1 MNQPPAS
8 DPLRSLATALR
19 RLSQV
24 MDSQSK
30 LLESEAGLTASQW
43 LCLQTLAQAG
53 GPLAARDLAEAVSLT
68 PGTVSAVLDRLEIKG
83 WVRRTRATD
92 DRRRIDLE
100 ITPEGLTRWRQ
111 APGVLPADG
120 VRRFL
125 ALPAGQQQDLLTSL
139 DQLVGVLSTCKESTR
154 KV

>member
-1 MNQPPAS
+1 MNQPPAP
-8 DPLRSLATALR
+8 DHLTPLAAALR
-19 RLSQV
+19 RLAQV

-43 LCLQTLAQAG
+43 LCLQALALAG
-53 GPLAARDLAEAVSLT
+53 APLAARDLAESVSLT
-68 PGTVSAVLDRLEIKG
+68 PGTVSAVLDRLEAKG

-100 ITPEGLTRWRQ
+100 ITSEGRAQWRR
-111 APGVLPADG
+111 APVVLPADG
-120 VRRFL
+120 AQRFL
-125 ALPAGQQQDLLTSL
+125 ALPAARQREILKSL